1 MAPRVPEHEMLRNKV
16 LISLNDEQYEML
28 LEESRSRNL
37 APSIVA
43 RLAFVQGLPVIRGK
57 RRPTG
62 RECSHARRN
71 TKGEM
76 A

>member
-1 MAPRVPEHEMLRNKV
+1 MPPRVPEHEMLRNKV

-28 LEESRSRNL
+28 LEESRRRNL

-43 RLAFVQGLPVIRGK
+43 RLAFVQGLPVIR
-57 RRPTG
+57 RQRQRTG
-62 RECSHARRN
+62 RECIHARRN
-71 TKGEM
+71 SKGEM

>member
-43 RLAFVQGLPVIRGK
+43 RLAFV
-57 RRPTG
+57 
-62 RECSHARRN
+62 
-71 TKGEM
+71 
-76 A
+76 